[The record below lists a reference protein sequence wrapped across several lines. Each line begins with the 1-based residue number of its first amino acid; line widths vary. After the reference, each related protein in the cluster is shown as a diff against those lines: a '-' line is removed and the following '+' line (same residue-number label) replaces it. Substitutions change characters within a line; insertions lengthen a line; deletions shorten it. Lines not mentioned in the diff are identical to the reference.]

1 LSILAPLLG
10 GAFGVIVG
18 AASTQNATVA
28 ALLGAFFALLGWALT
43 GFRTGAAETAKQNQT
58 PSRPQRPSV
67 PTQPAKLPSSE
78 LGTPEP
84 VASPEATSPEG
95 DRKWFW
101 FKVKACLLIG
111 AALVAFNY
119 KRCTEGPDER
129 LAKDKY
135 LTERM
140 KSISGEEAYTDCIK
154 DGASESEC
162 RESARRARE
171 LAEKKANTIFGR

>member
-1 LSILAPLLG
+1 MSTLAPLLG

-28 ALLGAFFALLGWALT
+28 ALLGVLFALLGWALT
-43 GFRTGAAETAKQNQT
+43 GFRTGTERTTKDTPGLQSPARTTA
-58 PSRPQRPSV
+58 PS
-67 PTQPAKLPSSE
+67 QPAQLPSGE
-78 LGTPEP
+78 LSTPEP
-84 VASPEATSPEG
+84 LVSPQTTNPEG

-101 FKVKACLLIG
+101 FKVKAFLLIG
-111 AALVAFNY
+111 ATLVAFNY
-119 KRCTEGPDER
+119 KRCTEAPDER

-140 KSISGEEAYTDCIK
+140 KSISAEEAYADCIK
-154 DGASESEC
+154 DGLNEAEC